1 MFGGKDKVNANDYD
15 LYSNNFNYAFNTT
28 NNFITSSWQVN
39 SAWGATG
46 DRPSTVQF
54 RFKPEEFPPT
64 NLSQSLFSLYN
75 GPALVSDLTLEYTGS
90 GILSGSYS
98 ASIQNPYNQY
108 ANLKWIPDTSSPSNS
123 ASAYL
128 PFFDNSWWSIMI
140 TSGSSEGFELH
151 AANKTYNGNDG
162 TSIGY
167 TTSSFINSGTWST
180 LPTKAYFAASST
192 HEGFSGSLQ
201 EIRYYNTRISE
212 SVFKDYV
219 MNPLSFEGNGVNSA
233 PDQLIFRA
241 ALGSE
246 LDITTSSS
254 IHPQVT
260 GSWTITSS
268 FENNSN
274 FYFNNTPS

>member
-1 MFGGKDKVNANDYD
+1 M
-15 LYSNNFNYAFNTT
+15 NY
-28 NNFITSSWQVN
+28 QV
-39 SAWGATG
+39 S
-46 DRPSTVQF
+46 
-54 RFKPEEFPPT
+54 
-64 NLSQSLFSLYN
+64 
-75 GPALVSDLTLEYTGS
+75 
-90 GILSGSYS
+90 ILSGSYS

-180 LPTKAYFAASST
+180 LPTKAYFATSST

-274 FYFNNTPS
+274 FYFNNTLLIILV